1 MRRVATEVNDI
12 IKMNVLI
19 ISPGYPADMPEFTRG
34 LAECGAR
41 VIGVGDQGTGA
52 LPDLVRRSLDE
63 YIQVSSLWSSNDVI
77 KRMHAELR
85 GQSIDRIECLWEPGI
100 MLAAELRQHFG
111 VPGLSI
117 DQAHRFRDK
126 EAMKGALDAA
136 KIRTPK
142 HVAVDSIAGCW
153 EAAEEIGF
161 PLILKP
167 IAGAGSA
174 DTYRVDNA
182 DDLRNVLP
190 RLRHVPTVSV
200 EEFVDGE
207 EFTFDTITIG
217 GAIAYFNVAWYRP
230 RPLIAR
236 SNEWISPQVIAL
248 RNVDQ
253 PDLAHGIRMGYD
265 VIRALEFDTGFTHME
280 WYRKEDGEVV
290 FGEIGARPPGA
301 HQVDQMKY
309 ACDFDVFRAWGQAVT
324 QGRIDA
330 EINRLYNV
338 AIVFKRARG
347 VGQITGVHG
356 ADELQRRFGEHVVW
370 NTLLP
375 PGTPRRDWRKTLVS
389 DGFVMLRHPDLQE
402 TLDMADAVG
411 TDLQLYAE

>member
-1 MRRVATEVNDI
+1 
-12 IKMNVLI
+12 MNVLI

-52 LPDLVRRSLDE
+52 LPELVRRSLDE
-63 YIQVSSLWSSNDVI
+63 YIQVPSLWNSADVI
-77 KRMHAELR
+77 KEMHARLR

-100 MLAAELRQHFG
+100 MLAAELRQHFD
-111 VPGLSI
+111 VLGLSI
-117 DQAHRFRDK
+117 EQAHRFRDK
-126 EAMKGALDAA
+126 EAMKVALDAA
-136 KIRTPK
+136 NIRTPK

-153 EAAEEIGF
+153 EAVEEIGF

-167 IAGAGSA
+167 IDGAGSA
-174 DTYRVDNA
+174 DTYRVDSA
-182 DDLRNVLP
+182 DDLRAVLP
-190 RLRHVPTVSV
+190 RLRHVSTVSV

-217 GAIAYFNVAWYRP
+217 GKIAYYNVAWYRP

-248 RNVDQ
+248 RDVEQ
-253 PDLAHGIRMGYD
+253 PDLAAGIRMGYD
-265 VIRALEFDTGFTHME
+265 VIKALEFDTGFTHME
-280 WYRKEDGEVV
+280 WYRKADGEVV

-301 HQVDQMKY
+301 HQVDQMKF
-309 ACDFDVFRAWGQAVT
+309 ACDFDVFRGWGQAVT

-330 EINRLYNV
+330 EIKRLYNV
-338 AIVFKRARG
+338 AIIFKRARG
-347 VGQITGVHG
+347 VGRISRIEGV
-356 ADELQRRFGEHVVW
+356 DELQRRFGQHVVW
-370 NTLLP
+370 NTLLA

-389 DGFVMLRHPDLQE
+389 DGFVMLRHPELQR
-402 TLDMADAVG
+402 TLEMADSVG